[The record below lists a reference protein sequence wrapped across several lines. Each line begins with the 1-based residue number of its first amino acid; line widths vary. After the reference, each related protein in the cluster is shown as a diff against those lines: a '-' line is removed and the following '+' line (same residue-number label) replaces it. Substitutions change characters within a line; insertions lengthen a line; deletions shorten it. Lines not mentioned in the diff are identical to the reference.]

1 MALLVIPFYCM
12 YVSRPPA
19 FGTGW
24 NFLLF
29 SSLLFSSLL
38 YFTSALLW
46 LAMYTLSP
54 SRYFS
59 SSRLIII
66 TGHFSHIYPISHKK
80 YTNHPP
86 VEKTY
91 IPMSHNDLRKHTSM
105 SIRYELLPHTPH
117 VPPLRAIDPLRCA
130 ACTFLLL
137 CSPPWL
143 RCTHIYWPDRYASG
157 YTQATHSHF
166 AAGEYHA
173 MRYRFVVPPTAGL
186 DGCNIHN
193 GCCSLARKC
202 LCLLRARA
210 LSSGPGNP
218 SPRLVHVDSGYVGT
232 SSLRRQRH
240 VRCELGGEK
249 LRRPV
254 PDDASA
260 KNLPREASILRLCR
274 SSIYRPYPSNYT

>member
-1 MALLVIPFYCM
+1 MFRGPQRSVLAGIF
-12 YVSRPPA
+12 
-19 FGTGW
+19 
-24 NFLLF
+24 F
-29 SSLLFSSLL
+29 SSLLFSSLHC
-38 YFTSALLW
+38 FTLL
-46 LAMYTLSP
+46 LLCFGLPCTHFLLLVTFLLHDLLLS
-54 SRYFS
+54 
-59 SSRLIII
+59 LD
-66 TGHFSHIYPISHKK
+66 ISH
-80 YTNHPP
+80 TS
-86 VEKTY
+86 T
-91 IPMSHNDLRKHTSM
+91 HNDLRKHTSM

-186 DGCNIHN
+186 DGCNIHK

>member
-1 MALLVIPFYCM
+1 L
-12 YVSRPPA
+12 YVCFAAPSVRY
-19 FGTGW
+19 W
-24 NFLLF
+24 LEF

-38 YFTSALLW
+38 FTALLYFCFA
-46 LAMYTLSP
+46 LACHVHT
-54 SRYFS
+54 FS
-59 SSRLIII
+59 
-66 TGHFSHIYPISHKK
+66 FSLLFFFTTYYYHW
-80 YTNHPP
+80 TNHPP

-186 DGCNIHN
+186 DG
-193 GCCSLARKC
+193 
-202 LCLLRARA
+202 
-210 LSSGPGNP
+210 GNP